1 MAEADL
7 SKIVNMIME
16 NPELIEQIKR
26 MSQRDEE
33 KQDITVEN
41 TSKTEESLENPSEAS
56 ATYVPPR
63 ESNTRSRRK
72 DLLYALKSYV
82 SEERGKAID
91 TMMSIADILD
101 MMRQK

>member
-7 SKIVNMIME
+7 SKIVGMIMD
-16 NPELIEQIKR
+16 NPDLIEQIKR
-26 MSQRDEE
+26 MSQNEESTEE
-33 KQDITVEN
+33 KAVSDTDP
-41 TSKTEESLENPSEAS
+41 NPKD
-56 ATYVPPR
+56 TR
-63 ESNTRSRRK
+63 ESSEGVDTYEQPQQNNSRTRRK